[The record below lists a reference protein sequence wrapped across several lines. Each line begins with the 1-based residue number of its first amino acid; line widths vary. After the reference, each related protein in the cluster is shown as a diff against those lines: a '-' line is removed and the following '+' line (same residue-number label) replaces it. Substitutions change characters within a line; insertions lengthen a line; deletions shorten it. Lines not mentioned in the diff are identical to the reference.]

1 MEDEEFDENEMLY
14 DSEEED
20 MAERKFRK
28 GEKPVVTFMINN
40 KPANLM
46 GEEFAE
52 DSNKASKKLFKPVDG
67 VKFTQYD
74 EFGLPIGSDLRQFIS
89 TDNFIPDFFI

>member
-1 MEDEEFDENEMLY
+1 MLY

-52 DSNKASKKLFKPVDG
+52 DSNKATKKLFKPVNG
-67 VKFTQYD
+67 VKFT
-74 EFGLPIGSDLRQFIS
+74 
-89 TDNFIPDFFI
+89 